1 MIASC
6 LKILH
11 QAFCSNDIEAIAI
24 VRALSFTS
32 DVGVKLV
39 VLEGDSLA
47 MIKGL
52 KEDDSSLATFGL
64 LVEDA
69 KVLSQQFD
77 ELLYSYTKRE
87 SNTVAHSLAR
97 YTINIP
103 YFLMWMEDVPPQ
115 LHSILK
121 ANLLGLF

>member
-1 MIASC
+1 MFSC

-11 QAFCSNDIEAIAI
+11 QAFCSNDIEAMAI
-24 VRALSFTS
+24 VWALFFTS
-32 DVGVKLV
+32 NVGVKRA

-47 MIKGL
+47 VIKGL
-52 KEDDSSLATFGL
+52 REDDSSLATFGL

-77 ELLYSYTKRE
+77 ELLYSHTKRE
-87 SNTVAHSLAR
+87 SNMVAYTLAR
-97 YTINIP
+97 YAIGILD
-103 YFLMWMEDVPPQ
+103 FVVWIEDVSPQ

-121 ANLLGLF
+121 ADLLGLFQ